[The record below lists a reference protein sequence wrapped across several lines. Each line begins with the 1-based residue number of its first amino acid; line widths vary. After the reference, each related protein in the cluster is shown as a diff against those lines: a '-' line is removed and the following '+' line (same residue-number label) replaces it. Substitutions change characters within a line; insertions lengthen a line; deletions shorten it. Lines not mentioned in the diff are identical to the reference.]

1 MGVCMEKDNLMLVME
16 YCQNGDVHTLLNGQT
31 PLTFFQR
38 MQIAR
43 DVALAMNWLHCMVR
57 AAHDRGPPS
66 RPLLRTPFFILYPPT
81 RTRRSCI
88 WT

>member
-57 AAHDRGPPS
+57 AAHACGPPLC
-66 RPLLRTPFFILYPPT
+66 PL
-81 RTRRSCI
+81 
-88 WT
+88 